1 MKKILIAM
9 AMMSAMAMAQTSGST
24 DQSTNPSSSTPQA
37 SSTQSS
43 TSPDTSAQSSD
54 TSATH
59 KDHAKTSSDS
69 SALPQSDKD
78 KDKDKASAG
87 KEKSVTGCLHK
98 DGDNFWLKTRATK
111 YHVMS
116 SQDLS
121 AHDGHEVKV
130 TGTASKAPMPGSS
143 DTKKIN
149 HLEATNVE
157 MVADQCK
164 MGTKT
169 MKMKGDQLEK
179 EQPKK

>member
-24 DQSTNPSSSTPQA
+24 DQNSSNSSNPQA
-37 SSTQSS
+37 TSSQSS
-43 TSPDTSAQSSD
+43 TSTDSSAQSSD

-59 KDHAKTSSDS
+59 KDHAQTSSDS

-78 KDKDKASAG
+78 KSEKASAG

-98 DGDNFWLKTRATK
+98 DGDNFWLKTRMGK

-121 AHDGHEVKV
+121 AHDGHEVKI
-130 TGTASKAPMPGSS
+130 TGTTSKAPMPGSS

-149 HLEATNVE
+149 HLEATNVD
-157 MVADQCK
+157 MVSDQCK

-179 EQPKK
+179 DQTKK

>member
-24 DQSTNPSSSTPQA
+24 DQNTSNSAPQA

-43 TSPDTSAQSSD
+43 TSTDTSAQPSD

-69 SALPQSDKD
+69 SALPQSDKAS
-78 KDKDKASAG
+78 KSDKAAG

-98 DGDNFWLKTRATK
+98 DGDNFWLKTRSGK

-121 AHDGHEVKV
+121 AHDGHEVKI

-143 DTKKIN
+143 DKKNIK
-149 HLEATNVE
+149 HLEASNVE

-164 MGTKT
+164 MGTKS
-169 MKMKGDQLEK
+169 MKMKGDEMEK
-179 EQPKK
+179 KDMEMK

>member
-1 MKKILIAM
+1 MKKLLIAM
-9 AMMSAMAMAQTSGST
+9 AMMSAMAMAQTSTST
-24 DQSTNPSSSTPQA
+24 DQSTSNSSSTPQA

-43 TSPDTSAQSSD
+43 TSTDTSAQSSD

-59 KDHAKTSSDS
+59 KDHAKMSSDS
-69 SALPQSDKD
+69 SALPQSDKAKSGG
-78 KDKDKASAG
+78 KDKT
-87 KEKSVTGCLHK
+87 VTGCLHK
-98 DGDNFWLKTRATK
+98 DGDNLWLKTRTTK
-111 YHVMS
+111 YHVMA

-149 HLEATNVE
+149 HLEASNVE

-164 MGTKT
+164 MGTKS
-169 MKMKGDQLEK
+169 MKMKGDQMEK
-179 EQPKK
+179 KDTEKK

>member
-1 MKKILIAM
+1 MKKLLIAM
-9 AMMSAMAMAQTSGST
+9 AMMSAMAMAQTSAST
-24 DQSTNPSSSTPQA
+24 DQSTSNSSSTPQA

-43 TSPDTSAQSSD
+43 TSTDTSAQSSD

-78 KDKDKASAG
+78 KSDKAAG

-98 DGDNFWLKTRATK
+98 DGDNFWLKTRSGK

-121 AHDGHEVKV
+121 AHDGHEVKI

-143 DTKKIN
+143 DKKNIK
-149 HLEATNVE
+149 HLEASNVE

>member
-24 DQSTNPSSSTPQA
+24 DQNTSNSSSTPQA

-43 TSPDTSAQSSD
+43 TSTDTSAQSSEK
-54 TSATH
+54 A
-59 KDHAKTSSDS
+59 
-69 SALPQSDKD
+69 
-78 KDKDKASAG
+78 KDKDKAALPESDKAKSDKAAG

-98 DGDNFWLKTRATK
+98 DGDNFWLKTRTGK

-121 AHDGHEVKV
+121 AHDGHEVKI

-149 HLEATNVE
+149 HLEASNVE
-157 MVADQCK
+157 MVADKCK
-164 MGTKT
+164 MGTKS
-169 MKMKGDQLEK
+169 MKMKGDEMEK
-179 EQPKK
+179 KDTEKK

>member
-1 MKKILIAM
+1 MKKLLIAM
-9 AMMSAMAMAQTSGST
+9 AMMSAMAMAQTSSST
-24 DQSTNPSSSTPQA
+24 DQKPSSSTPQA

-54 TSATH
+54 TS
-59 KDHAKTSSDS
+59 KDRA
-69 SALPQSDKD
+69 ALPQSDKD
-78 KDKDKASAG
+78 KSKSDKASAG

>member
-24 DQSTNPSSSTPQA
+24 DQNTSNSSSTPQA

-43 TSPDTSAQSSD
+43 TSTDTSAQSSD

-59 KDHAKTSSDS
+59 KDHAKTSSDT

-78 KDKDKASAG
+78 KSDKASAG

-98 DGDNFWLKTRATK
+98 DGDNFWLKTRMGK

-121 AHDGHEVKV
+121 AHDGHEVKI
-130 TGTASKAPMPGSS
+130 TGTTSKAPMPGSS

>member
-1 MKKILIAM
+1 MKKLLIAM

-24 DQSTNPSSSTPQA
+24 DQNTSNSSTPQA

-43 TSPDTSAQSSD
+43 TSTDTSAQSSD

-59 KDHAKTSSDS
+59 KDHAKMSSDS

-78 KDKDKASAG
+78 KDKSDKAAG

-98 DGDNFWLKTRATK
+98 DGDNFWLKTRTGK

-121 AHDGHEVKV
+121 AHDGHEVKI

-143 DTKKIN
+143 DKKNIK
-149 HLEATNVE
+149 HLEASNVE
-157 MVADQCK
+157 MVADKCK
-164 MGTKT
+164 MGTKS
-169 MKMKGDQLEK
+169 MKMKGDEMEK
-179 EQPKK
+179 KDETKK

>member
-1 MKKILIAM
+1 MKKLLIAM
-9 AMMSAMAMAQTSGST
+9 AMMSAMAMAQTSSST
-24 DQSTNPSSSTPQA
+24 DQNTSNSSSTPQA

-43 TSPDTSAQSSD
+43 TSTDTSAQTSD
-54 TSATH
+54 TSKH
-59 KDHAKTSSDS
+59 KDHKATSDQN
-69 SALPQSDKD
+69 AAMPQSDK
-78 KDKDKASAG
+78 AAG

-98 DGDNFWLKTRATK
+98 DGDNFWLATRTGK
-111 YHVMS
+111 YHLMS

-130 TGTASKAPMPGSS
+130 TGTASKAPMPGST

-149 HLEATNVE
+149 HLEASNVE

>member
-1 MKKILIAM
+1 MKKLLIAM

-24 DQSTNPSSSTPQA
+24 DQNTSNSSTPQA

-43 TSPDTSAQSSD
+43 TSTDTSAQSSD

-78 KDKDKASAG
+78 KSDKAAG

-98 DGDNFWLKTRATK
+98 DGDNFWLKTRSGK

-121 AHDGHEVKV
+121 AHDGHEVKI

-149 HLEATNVE
+149 HLEASNVE
-157 MVADQCK
+157 MVADKCK
-164 MGTKT
+164 MGTKS
-169 MKMKGDQLEK
+169 MKMKGDEMEK
-179 EQPKK
+179 KDTEKK

>member
-24 DQSTNPSSSTPQA
+24 DQNASNPSSTPQA
-37 SSTQSS
+37 SPQSS
-43 TSPDTSAQSSD
+43 TSTDTSAQSSD
-54 TSATH
+54 TS
-59 KDHAKTSSDS
+59 KDKA
-69 SALPQSDKD
+69 ALPES
-78 KDKDKASAG
+78 DKDKASAG

-98 DGDNFWLKTRATK
+98 DGDNFWLATRAGK

-149 HLEATNVE
+149 HLEASNVE

-164 MGTKT
+164 MGTKS